1 MAVYE
6 LTLPLDDATV
16 EKLQVG
22 DIIYLNGQVC
32 TARDIAHLKLRELAD
47 AGKPFPEDLR
57 GGALFHAGPV
67 MKKDAQGKW
76 YLSVIGPTTSIR
88 MEPHADFVGQ
98 QGVKVIIGKGGMGDG
113 TKAALQKYKQ
123 VYVQAC
129 PGCAVVLAAGI
140 VGTKEPHWFEHGMPE
155 AMWPLQAKHFGP
167 FLVTMDSHG
176 NSRYDK
182 VRDYAQ
188 KVEKEIL
195 ATKFAFLMGS
205 GNAPFY
211 SFASIAPAIAEK
223 FGVHAADVLLPLQT
237 MTGFGRTMSPVTG
250 GIVAVAGMAGVSP
263 FRVVKRNMVPLLCC
277 CVVNFLVVYLF
288 ILP

>member
-57 GGALFHAGPV
+57 GGAIFHAGPV

-98 QGVKVIIGKGGMGDG
+98 QGVKVIIGKGGMGDVPRLRCRNISRFTFRPVRAVQLSWQQALSARKSLTG
-113 TKAALQKYKQ
+113 LSTACRRPCGRFRQSISDRSSSPWTRTATAAMTR
-123 VYVQAC
+123 YV
-129 PGCAVVLAAGI
+129 
-140 VGTKEPHWFEHGMPE
+140 TTHRRSK
-155 AMWPLQAKHFGP
+155 KK
-167 FLVTMDSHG
+167 S
-176 NSRYDK
+176 
-182 VRDYAQ
+182 
-188 KVEKEIL
+188 
-195 ATKFAFLMGS
+195 
-205 GNAPFY
+205 
-211 SFASIAPAIAEK
+211 
-223 FGVHAADVLLPLQT
+223 
-237 MTGFGRTMSPVTG
+237 
-250 GIVAVAGMAGVSP
+250 
-263 FRVVKRNMVPLLCC
+263 
-277 CVVNFLVVYLF
+277 
-288 ILP
+288 

>member
-57 GGALFHAGPV
+57 GGAIFHAGPV

-88 MEPHADFVGQ
+88 
-98 QGVKVIIGKGGMGDG
+98 
-113 TKAALQKYKQ
+113 
-123 VYVQAC
+123 YVQAC

-195 ATKFAFLMGS
+195 ATK
-205 GNAPFY
+205 
-211 SFASIAPAIAEK
+211 
-223 FGVHAADVLLPLQT
+223 
-237 MTGFGRTMSPVTG
+237 
-250 GIVAVAGMAGVSP
+250 
-263 FRVVKRNMVPLLCC
+263 
-277 CVVNFLVVYLF
+277 
-288 ILP
+288 

>member
-6 LTLPLDDATV
+6 LTLPVDDATI
-16 EKLQVG
+16 EKLHVG

-32 TARDIAHLKLRELAD
+32 TARDIAHLNMRELVEN
-47 AGKPFPEDLR
+47 GKPLPEDIR
-57 GGALFHAGPV
+57 GGAIFHAGPV
-67 MKKDAQGKW
+67 MKKDEAGKW

-88 MEPHADFVGQ
+88 ME
-98 QGVKVIIGKGGMGDG
+98 QGVKVIIGKGGMGEG

-140 VGTKEPHWFEHGMPE
+140 VGTKDPHWFEAGMPE

-176 NSRYDK
+176 ASRYDE
-182 VRDYAQ
+182 VRERAQ

-195 ATKFAFLMGS
+195 ATK
-205 GNAPFY
+205 
-211 SFASIAPAIAEK
+211 
-223 FGVHAADVLLPLQT
+223 
-237 MTGFGRTMSPVTG
+237 
-250 GIVAVAGMAGVSP
+250 
-263 FRVVKRNMVPLLCC
+263 
-277 CVVNFLVVYLF
+277 
-288 ILP
+288 

>member
-88 MEPHADFVGQ
+88 TQTP
-98 QGVKVIIGKGGMGDG
+98 GD
-113 TKAALQKYKQ
+113 
-123 VYVQAC
+123 
-129 PGCAVVLAAGI
+129 
-140 VGTKEPHWFEHGMPE
+140 
-155 AMWPLQAKHFGP
+155 
-167 FLVTMDSHG
+167 
-176 NSRYDK
+176 
-182 VRDYAQ
+182 
-188 KVEKEIL
+188 
-195 ATKFAFLMGS
+195 
-205 GNAPFY
+205 
-211 SFASIAPAIAEK
+211 
-223 FGVHAADVLLPLQT
+223 
-237 MTGFGRTMSPVTG
+237 
-250 GIVAVAGMAGVSP
+250 
-263 FRVVKRNMVPLLCC
+263 
-277 CVVNFLVVYLF
+277 
-288 ILP
+288 

>member
-1 MAVYE
+1 MGQKVNPHGLRVGVIKDWDSHWYARE
-6 LTLPLDDATV
+6 D
-16 EKLQVG
+16 KVG
-22 DIIYLNGQVC
+22 DLVVEDYNIRKYLKNKLYAAG
-32 TARDIAHLKLRELAD
+32 IAKIEIERST
-47 AGKPFPEDLR
+47 GK
-57 GGALFHAGPV
+57 
-67 MKKDAQGKW
+67 
-76 YLSVIGPTTSIR
+76 
-88 MEPHADFVGQ
+88 
-98 QGVKVIIGKGGMGDG
+98 VKINIHCSRPGVIIGKGGMGDG

-195 ATKFAFLMGS
+195 ATK
-205 GNAPFY
+205 
-211 SFASIAPAIAEK
+211 
-223 FGVHAADVLLPLQT
+223 
-237 MTGFGRTMSPVTG
+237 
-250 GIVAVAGMAGVSP
+250 
-263 FRVVKRNMVPLLCC
+263 
-277 CVVNFLVVYLF
+277 
-288 ILP
+288 

>member
-113 TKAALQKYKQ
+113 GSNAGTAHH
-123 VYVQAC
+123 
-129 PGCAVVLAAGI
+129 LAPVDDCIHSARG
-140 VGTKEPHWFEHGMPE
+140 H
-155 AMWPLQAKHFGP
+155 
-167 FLVTMDSHG
+167 
-176 NSRYDK
+176 R
-182 VRDYAQ
+182 
-188 KVEKEIL
+188 
-195 ATKFAFLMGS
+195 
-205 GNAPFY
+205 
-211 SFASIAPAIAEK
+211 
-223 FGVHAADVLLPLQT
+223 AADRAIRHVSDLPAHSDQD
-237 MTGFGRTMSPVTG
+237 R
-250 GIVAVAGMAGVSP
+250 
-263 FRVVKRNMVPLLCC
+263 
-277 CVVNFLVVYLF
+277 
-288 ILP
+288 

>member
-1 MAVYE
+1 MPYV
-6 LTLPLDDATV
+6 LTLCAEDFF
-16 EKLQVG
+16 Q
-22 DIIYLNGQVC
+22 
-32 TARDIAHLKLRELAD
+32 HLVVDKRLRHEV
-47 AGKPFPEDLR
+47 
-57 GGALFHAGPV
+57 PV
-67 MKKDAQGKW
+67 QIQTKASDFIHAQGKW

-195 ATKFAFLMGS
+195 ATK
-205 GNAPFY
+205 
-211 SFASIAPAIAEK
+211 
-223 FGVHAADVLLPLQT
+223 
-237 MTGFGRTMSPVTG
+237 
-250 GIVAVAGMAGVSP
+250 
-263 FRVVKRNMVPLLCC
+263 
-277 CVVNFLVVYLF
+277 
-288 ILP
+288 

>member
-57 GGALFHAGPV
+57 GGAIFHAGPV

-98 QGVKVIIGKGGMGDG
+98 QGVKVII
-113 TKAALQKYKQ
+113 
-123 VYVQAC
+123 
-129 PGCAVVLAAGI
+129 
-140 VGTKEPHWFEHGMPE
+140 GMPE

-195 ATKFAFLMGS
+195 ATK
-205 GNAPFY
+205 
-211 SFASIAPAIAEK
+211 
-223 FGVHAADVLLPLQT
+223 
-237 MTGFGRTMSPVTG
+237 
-250 GIVAVAGMAGVSP
+250 
-263 FRVVKRNMVPLLCC
+263 
-277 CVVNFLVVYLF
+277 
-288 ILP
+288 

>member
-57 GGALFHAGPV
+57 GGAIFHAGPV

-113 TKAALQKYKQ
+113 TDRKS
-123 VYVQAC
+123 
-129 PGCAVVLAAGI
+129 VV
-140 VGTKEPHWFEHGMPE
+140 
-155 AMWPLQAKHFGP
+155 
-167 FLVTMDSHG
+167 
-176 NSRYDK
+176 
-182 VRDYAQ
+182 
-188 KVEKEIL
+188 
-195 ATKFAFLMGS
+195 
-205 GNAPFY
+205 
-211 SFASIAPAIAEK
+211 
-223 FGVHAADVLLPLQT
+223 
-237 MTGFGRTMSPVTG
+237 
-250 GIVAVAGMAGVSP
+250 
-263 FRVVKRNMVPLLCC
+263 
-277 CVVNFLVVYLF
+277 
-288 ILP
+288 

>member
-47 AGKPFPEDLR
+47 SGKPFPEDLR
-57 GGALFHAGPV
+57 GGAIFHAGPV

-195 ATKFAFLMGS
+195 ATK
-205 GNAPFY
+205 
-211 SFASIAPAIAEK
+211 
-223 FGVHAADVLLPLQT
+223 
-237 MTGFGRTMSPVTG
+237 
-250 GIVAVAGMAGVSP
+250 
-263 FRVVKRNMVPLLCC
+263 
-277 CVVNFLVVYLF
+277 
-288 ILP
+288 

>member
-16 EKLQVG
+16 ENFKSATLFIEWAG
-22 DIIYLNGQVC
+22 LHC
-32 TARDIAHLKLRELAD
+32 SRHCSPEASRARRRRQA
-47 AGKPFPEDLR
+47 FPRRPSRRCDFSCRSSHE
-57 GGALFHAGPV
+57 
-67 MKKDAQGKW
+67 KDAQGKW

-195 ATKFAFLMGS
+195 ATK
-205 GNAPFY
+205 
-211 SFASIAPAIAEK
+211 
-223 FGVHAADVLLPLQT
+223 
-237 MTGFGRTMSPVTG
+237 
-250 GIVAVAGMAGVSP
+250 
-263 FRVVKRNMVPLLCC
+263 
-277 CVVNFLVVYLF
+277 
-288 ILP
+288 

>member
-129 PGCAVVLAAGI
+129 PGCAVACRRPCGRFRQSISDRSSSPWTRTATAAM
-140 VGTKEPHWFEHGMPE
+140 TRY
-155 AMWPLQAKHFGP
+155 
-167 FLVTMDSHG
+167 VTTHRRSKKK
-176 NSRYDK
+176 S
-182 VRDYAQ
+182 
-188 KVEKEIL
+188 
-195 ATKFAFLMGS
+195 
-205 GNAPFY
+205 
-211 SFASIAPAIAEK
+211 
-223 FGVHAADVLLPLQT
+223 
-237 MTGFGRTMSPVTG
+237 
-250 GIVAVAGMAGVSP
+250 
-263 FRVVKRNMVPLLCC
+263 
-277 CVVNFLVVYLF
+277 
-288 ILP
+288 